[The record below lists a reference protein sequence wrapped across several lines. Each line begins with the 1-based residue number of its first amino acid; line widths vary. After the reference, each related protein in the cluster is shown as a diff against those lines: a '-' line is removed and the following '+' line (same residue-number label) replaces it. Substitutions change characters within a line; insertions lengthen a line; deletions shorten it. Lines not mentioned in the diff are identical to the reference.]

1 MRRWFPIVA
10 LVATI
15 LWVAV
20 MASGVSGGSDWVVKA
35 SLDVAALATLAVHIV
50 GGLWPWLL
58 QPKPEADSV
67 PGWVPVQAAKH
78 SRKGVYF
85 AAWGL
90 VILGLGWV
98 ASRLDGPPRAS
109 PGGAFWFAVAWN
121 LGFQA
126 VVFVAEGMGIAAQ
139 SKLRQFIFDPK
150 LPKPAD
156 IREL

>member
-15 LWVAV
+15 FWVAV
-20 MASGVSGGSDWVVKA
+20 MAAGVSGRSDRVVKA
-35 SLDVAALATLAVHIV
+35 RLDNAALATLAVHIV
-50 GGLWPWLL
+50 GGVWPWLA
-58 QPKPEADSV
+58 QPKLEANSV
-67 PGWVPVQAAKH
+67 PGWVLVQAAKH
-78 SRKGVYF
+78 RRKGVYF

-109 PGGAFWFAVAWN
+109 PGGAFWFAAAWN
-121 LGFQA
+121 LGFQS
-126 VVFVAEGMGIAAQ
+126 VVFVAEGLGIAAQ

-150 LPKPAD
+150 LPEPTD